1 MSAQLTFEDKQAIFD
16 ETLPVKNGKYI
27 TKEPKYGDS
36 IPKNILRRMGK
47 VCRMG
52 SRTAL
57 QTIEET
63 DYKFDSV
70 IVGSGYGDMSQC
82 YKFLDQVI
90 AYDEGSLTPTNFV
103 NASPNI
109 LAGTIALGE
118 TIRGYN
124 STHFQ
129 KGTAFYSALFDATIQ
144 IEFGTSEKILV
155 GGSDEISD
163 YYYRIQELIKPFRK
177 EAPSIDD
184 FYTTEDAGFIPG
196 EASVFVGLSKDK
208 TAQSI
213 CEVKHLETKFS
224 LGTKSIS
231 DWIPFF
237 LAAANIDLSQIDTI
251 ITGESGCADD
261 RENYIDFQSNF
272 IDVNHYRFK
281 HFFGESANA
290 IGVATW
296 LACFDM
302 EHGKVP
308 HHFVKSKGKETSK
321 YYLLYNHYSG
331 NYHQLILLEKV

>member
-16 ETLPVKNGKYI
+16 EVLPVKNGKYI

-63 DYKFDSV
+63 NYKFDSV

-82 YKFLDQVI
+82 YRFLDQVI

-129 KGTAFYSALFDATIQ
+129 KGTAFYSALFDAVIQ
-144 IEFGTSEKILV
+144 TEFGTSEKILV

-177 EAPSIDD
+177 EATSINE
-184 FYTTEDAGFIPG
+184 FYLTKDAGFIPG
-196 EASVFVGLSKDK
+196 EASVFVGLSNEK
-208 TAQSI
+208 TTQSI
-213 CEVKHLETKFS
+213 CEIKHMETKFDLDS
-224 LGTKSIS
+224 KS
-231 DWIPFF
+231 DWLYAF
-237 LAAANIDLSQIDTI
+237 LTKANIELNQIETI
-251 ITGESGCADD
+251 ITGENDCIDD
-261 RENYIDFQSNF
+261 RQHYVDFESNF
-272 IDVNHYRFK
+272 TNINHYRFK

-308 HHFVKSKGKETSK
+308 DHFIKSKTTDSSK